1 MSELLGKKVKLFSLS
16 ANQPLALEIAKS
28 IGIELAKCEVVHFAD
43 GEINVN
49 INETVRGHDVFV
61 VQPTSSPVNEHLME
75 LLIMCDALKR
85 ASAKTINLI
94 IPYYGYSRQ
103 DRKARSRQPITAK
116 LVADLLQTAGANRV
130 IAMDLHAAQIQGF
143 FNIPIDNFLGLPI
156 LVNYFIDNHLSG
168 KDTIIVSP
176 DHGGVVRAR
185 EFAKILECPIAIID
199 KRRPEPNKA
208 EVMNILGDVANKT
221 CIIVDDMVA
230 KVKIQIESSPVPH
243 REKKEESVVHVQHVN
258 PQIKGFWTREEDEL
272 LKKAV
277 ESTNPIVW
285 DIVAEQVPGRSPIQC
300 RERWRNRLDP
310 AVKKTRFERWEDN
323 IIIREQKKEVCQQY
337 AFSGKKQKRTEG
349 GGNSAP

>member
-85 ASAKTINLI
+85 ASAKTINLV

-221 CIIVDDMVA
+221 CIIVDDMVDTAGTLTAAADALIKQGA
-230 KVKIQIESSPVPH
+230 KEVFAACTHGVLSNPAVERIQNSSLKELVITNTILLPEEKRIPKIKVV
-243 REKKEESVVHVQHVN
+243 SVGSLLGHGILRILSDE
-258 PQIKGFWTREEDEL
+258 PLSGLFIYSYDKSKREL
-272 LKKAV
+272 L
-277 ESTNPIVW
+277 
-285 DIVAEQVPGRSPIQC
+285 
-300 RERWRNRLDP
+300 
-310 AVKKTRFERWEDN
+310 
-323 IIIREQKKEVCQQY
+323 
-337 AFSGKKQKRTEG
+337 
-349 GGNSAP
+349 

>member
-1 MSELLGKKVKLFSLS
+1 MSELLGKKVKLFSLT
-16 ANQPLALEIAKS
+16 ANEPLAEEIAKS

-49 INETVRGHDVFV
+49 INETVRGHEVFV
-61 VQPTSSPVNEHLME
+61 VQPTSAPVNEHLME

-103 DRKARSRQPITAK
+103 DRKARSRQPISAK
-116 LVADLLQTAGANRV
+116 LVADLLQTAGATRV

-156 LVNYFIDNHLSG
+156 LVNYFIDNHLQG

-185 EFAKILECPIAIID
+185 EFAKVLECPIAIID

-208 EVMNILGDVANKT
+208 EVMNILGDVQGKT
-221 CIIVDDMVA
+221 CIIVDDMVDTAGTLTAAADALMKVGA
-230 KVKIQIESSPVPH
+230 KEVFAACTHGVLSNPAVERIQNSSLKELVVTNTILLSKEKQIPKIKVL
-243 REKKEESVVHVQHVN
+243 SVGSLLGHGILRILSDE
-258 PQIKGFWTREEDEL
+258 PLSGLFIYSYDKSKREL
-272 LKKAV
+272 L
-277 ESTNPIVW
+277 
-285 DIVAEQVPGRSPIQC
+285 
-300 RERWRNRLDP
+300 
-310 AVKKTRFERWEDN
+310 
-323 IIIREQKKEVCQQY
+323 
-337 AFSGKKQKRTEG
+337 
-349 GGNSAP
+349 

>member
-16 ANQPLALEIAKS
+16 ANKELAEDIAKS
-28 IGIELAKCEVVHFAD
+28 IGIELASCEVLRFAD

-85 ASAKTINLI
+85 ASAKTINI
-94 IPYYGYSRQ
+94 IMPYYGYSRQ
-103 DRKARSRQPITAK
+103 DRKAKSRQPISAK

-156 LVNYFIDNHLSG
+156 LVNYFIDNHING
-168 KDTIIVSP
+168 KDVIVVSP

-185 EFAKILECPIAIID
+185 EFAKVLECPIAIID

-208 EVMNILGDVANKT
+208 EVMNILGDVEGKT
-221 CIIVDDMVA
+221 CIIVDDIVDTAGTLTAAAEALKA
-230 KVKIQIESSPVPH
+230 KGAKGVFAACTHGVLSDPAIERVKNSALKELVITNTIYLPE
-243 REKKEESVVHVQHVN
+243 EKRIPKIKVLSVGSLLGHGILRILSN
-258 PQIKGFWTREEDEL
+258 EPLSGLFIYSYDKSKREL
-272 LKKAV
+272 L
-277 ESTNPIVW
+277 
-285 DIVAEQVPGRSPIQC
+285 
-300 RERWRNRLDP
+300 
-310 AVKKTRFERWEDN
+310 
-323 IIIREQKKEVCQQY
+323 
-337 AFSGKKQKRTEG
+337 
-349 GGNSAP
+349 

>member
-28 IGIELAKCEVVHFAD
+28 IGIELAECEVVHFAD

-85 ASAKTINLI
+85 ASAKTINLV

-221 CIIVDDMVA
+221 CIIVDDMVDTAGTLTAAADALIKQGA
-230 KVKIQIESSPVPH
+230 KEVFAACTHGVLSNPAVERIQNSSLKELVITNTILLPEEKRIPKIKVV
-243 REKKEESVVHVQHVN
+243 SVGSLLGHGILRILSDE
-258 PQIKGFWTREEDEL
+258 PLSGLFIYSYDKSKREL
-272 LKKAV
+272 L
-277 ESTNPIVW
+277 
-285 DIVAEQVPGRSPIQC
+285 
-300 RERWRNRLDP
+300 
-310 AVKKTRFERWEDN
+310 
-323 IIIREQKKEVCQQY
+323 
-337 AFSGKKQKRTEG
+337 
-349 GGNSAP
+349 

>member
-16 ANQPLALEIAKS
+16 ANKELAEDIAKS
-28 IGIELAKCEVVHFAD
+28 IGIELASCEVLRFAD

-85 ASAKTINLI
+85 ASAKTINI
-94 IPYYGYSRQ
+94 IMPYYGYSRQ
-103 DRKARSRQPITAK
+103 DRKAKSRQPISAK

-156 LVNYFIDNHLSG
+156 LVNYFIDNHING
-168 KDTIIVSP
+168 KDVIVVSP

-185 EFAKILECPIAIID
+185 EFAKVLECPIAIID

-208 EVMNILGDVANKT
+208 EVMNILGDVEGKT
-221 CIIVDDMVA
+221 CIIVDDIVDTAGTLTVA
-230 KVKIQIESSPVPH
+230 ADALKAKGAKEVFAACTHGVLSDPAIERVKNSALKELVITNTIYLPEEKRIPKIKVL
-243 REKKEESVVHVQHVN
+243 SVGSLLGHGILRILSN
-258 PQIKGFWTREEDEL
+258 EPLSGLFIYSYDKSKREL
-272 LKKAV
+272 L
-277 ESTNPIVW
+277 
-285 DIVAEQVPGRSPIQC
+285 
-300 RERWRNRLDP
+300 
-310 AVKKTRFERWEDN
+310 
-323 IIIREQKKEVCQQY
+323 
-337 AFSGKKQKRTEG
+337 
-349 GGNSAP
+349 